1 MRYQF
6 VEPFTVDS
14 TKIADSLNVHATP
27 VEQAMAETL
36 ATYHPKASAA
46 PHRLHLPRP
55 NQA

>member
-14 TKIADSLNVHATP
+14 TKIANSNVHATP